1 MDVISFFPIVV
12 HEFVLSVLRLAL
24 EVVPVIQLWSGAQR
38 SRISAAAAAAE
49 WAQIWTAA
57 RVVCHDWRLTTT
69 AVTLTPAEHRAR
81 RSTDSVT
88 APPGLLSS
96 WRGFVFLFAEQAF
109 GALWSRVQK
118 IEPVHV
124 HLPRW
129 VVCVQVF
136 EHVSDEALRQVIALL
151 GGKSVGASGLS
162 FFFLL
167 LFNDRL
173 WQVHLS

>member
-1 MDVISFFPIVV
+1 MDVIFFFPVVV

-38 SRISAAAAAAE
+38 SRISAAAAAAAE

-57 RVVCHDWRLTTT
+57 RLVCHDWRLTTT

-88 APPGLLSS
+88 APLLSS
-96 WRGFVFLFAEQAF
+96 WRDFFLFAKQAF

-136 EHVSDEALRQVIALL
+136 EHVSDEALRQVIALP
-151 GGKSVGASGLS
+151 GKKCRSQWFFS
-162 FFFLL
+162 FFL